1 MCILSNRHAD
11 IQDFIVNRLNRG
23 VTLYQA
29 KGGFNQEEK
38 VEVVTI
44 LARSEYAA
52 LMNYLQETDANAFVT
67 VSPSAGRSAERSL
80 KCGPAILP
88 TGIMKPRMAE
98 RSWYVSVRSFPSA
111 SAATLSRT
119 TA

>member
-1 MCILSNRHAD
+1 VILDNFINGFNRRKRVCILSNRHAD

-67 VSPSAGRSAERSL
+67 VSTVNEVIGNWNRNKKR
-80 KCGPAILP
+80 
-88 TGIMKPRMAE
+88 R
-98 RSWYVSVRSFPSA
+98 
-111 SAATLSRT
+111 
-119 TA
+119 

>member
-1 MCILSNRHAD
+1 M
-11 IQDFIVNRLNRG
+11 NRLNRG

-67 VSPSAGRSAERSL
+67 VSTVNEVIGNWNRNKKR
-80 KCGPAILP
+80 
-88 TGIMKPRMAE
+88 R
-98 RSWYVSVRSFPSA
+98 
-111 SAATLSRT
+111 
-119 TA
+119 